1 MIDTRKEIERHLS
14 ALRGLNV
21 SGISHA
27 ANMLTM
33 QFGSLRQ
40 VTNFKGA
47 VKQVGEWALHI
58 QCNWQIER
66 TGEIIATQN
75 ALSGT
80 DEEAHRAAEQL
91 DELLV
96 KHGLTIVED
105 VLANKSGGVIL
116 SMSEGLRVTITPAG
130 IPDEEDWRFFSP
142 APDAKHFVIE
152 GGKIDPYSFS

>member
-96 KHGLTIVED
+96 KHG
-105 VLANKSGGVIL
+105 
-116 SMSEGLRVTITPAG
+116 
-130 IPDEEDWRFFSP
+130 
-142 APDAKHFVIE
+142 
-152 GGKIDPYSFS
+152 